1 MFALFDSDGV
11 KAGTRAWLVNG
22 TRWCA
27 VDTDTANQCTANFDW
42 QTARL
47 NDQTAVHVAQAAV
60 FRVQVHDQIIRA
72 FATSDCLSA

>member
-1 MFALFDSDGV
+1 MFALFGSDGV
-11 KAGTRAWLVNG
+11 
-22 TRWCA
+22 RWCA
-27 VDTDTANQCTANFDW
+27 ADTDAANQCTANLDR

-47 NDQTAVHVAQAAV
+47 NDQTAVNVAQAAV